1 MEENDFRDIIAS
13 GSDESESEE
22 TNSKKDKQAER
33 NRLRALL
40 LSGNEDAMP
49 EGWGGKDDGG
59 DVDMEVT
66 FAPALS
72 SKKSQDDETTLET
85 YQRKMREKRKQRKE
99 EFKKKNAPKGAEEDD
114 AGDEFFAIGGA
125 SEDEED
131 EVPVRGQKD
140 KKGKGSKAKAE
151 AKESTS
157 KPEISAE
164 ELALLV
170 SSDNPSAEPKH
181 FSLKAVM
188 KAEKKKG
195 RKGKKGKHDQED
207 EIQEDFA
214 IDVKDERFQ
223 ALHESHAFA
232 IDPTNP
238 Q

>member
-22 TNSKKDKQAER
+22 VGKKDKQAER
-33 NRLRALL
+33 NRLRSLL
-40 LSGNEDAMP
+40 LSGNDDAMP
-49 EGWGGKDDGG
+49 EGWGSRDDTG

-72 SKKSQDDETTLET
+72 SKKSQEDETTLEA
-85 YQRKMREKRKQRKE
+85 YQRKMREKRKKRKE
-99 EFKKKNAPKGAEEDD
+99 EYKNKDAPKAVDEDD

-131 EVPVRGQKD
+131 EAPVRGKKD
-140 KKGKGSKAKAE
+140 KKGKGNKEKAE
-151 AKESTS
+151 KKQSTS
-157 KPEISAE
+157 KSEISAE
-164 ELALLV
+164 ELALLI
-170 SSDNPSAEPKH
+170 SSDNPNAEPKH
-181 FSLKAVM
+181 FSLKAVI

-195 RKGKKGKHDQED
+195 KKSKKGKHEQED
-207 EIQEDFA
+207 ETQEDFA
-214 IDVKDERFQ
+214 IDVKDERFK
-223 ALHESHAFA
+223 ALHESHVFA